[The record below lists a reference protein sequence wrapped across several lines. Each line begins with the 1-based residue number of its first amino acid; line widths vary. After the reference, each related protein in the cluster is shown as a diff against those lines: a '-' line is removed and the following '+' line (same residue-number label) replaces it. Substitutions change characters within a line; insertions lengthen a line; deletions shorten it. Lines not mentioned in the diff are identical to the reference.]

1 MAKSGH
7 TLHHATCMSDE
18 PELVVVVVAC
28 GGHGEAFYENEH
40 SCPK

>member
-7 TLHHATCMSDE
+7 SIHPATCKSDE
-18 PELVVVVVAC
+18 PELGVVVVAC
-28 GGHGEAFYENEH
+28 VGHGEAFCKNEH